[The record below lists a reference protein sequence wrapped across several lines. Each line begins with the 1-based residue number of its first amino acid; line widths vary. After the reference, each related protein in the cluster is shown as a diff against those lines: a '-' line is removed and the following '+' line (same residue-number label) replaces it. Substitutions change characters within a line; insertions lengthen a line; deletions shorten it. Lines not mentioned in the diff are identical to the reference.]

1 MGGALLGAALAS
13 IPGVAWADGCRRL
26 GRECRRDSQ
35 CCSRRCIGRGDD
47 KVCGC
52 PTGQTLCK
60 KPRVEGRCVNLKTN
74 ERHCG
79 SCFNRCE
86 DGQECVEGMC
96 SGGEPICDPP
106 CPDGCTC
113 STDIA
118 GAGPTCID
126 VDIVPVS
133 SCTECPPA
141 GFPEHTL
148 CDEEAGGPVC
158 ARPCPPPCL
167 PNGDTCMAN
176 DQCCSGTCQSGTCCT
191 LSGCTTDNDCC
202 GDNICDAGD
211 CISPGPKSI
220 SCTCADGTRID
231 ECREISCELAL
242 EEVCVPACETHGGEP
257 GLSCGAGGSC

>member
-26 GRECRRDSQ
+26 GRACRRDSQ
-35 CCSRRCIGRGDD
+35 CCSRRCIGRGND

-60 KPRVEGRCVNLKTN
+60 KPRGEGRCVNLQTN

-126 VDIVPVS
+126 VDVVPVS
-133 SCTECPPA
+133 SCTECPPQA
-141 GFPEHTL
+141 FPNIRSATKRPEPQ
-148 CDEEAGGPVC
+148 CVQGP
-158 ARPCPPPCL
+158 AHLHAYR
-167 PNGDTCMAN
+167 MA
-176 DQCCSGTCQSGTCCT
+176 TPAWPT
-191 LSGCTTDNDCC
+191 
-202 GDNICDAGD
+202 
-211 CISPGPKSI
+211 IS
-220 SCTCADGTRID
+220 AVA
-231 ECREISCELAL
+231 ELARAEPVAPCRAAPPTMTAVAITSAMRAIASL
-242 EEVCVPACETHGGEP
+242 QDQKAYRAPVQTAPESTSAGKYPASWP
-257 GLSCGAGGSC
+257 